1 MSKIITKKQ
10 LNLVIETTLKEN
22 GYVTEDEAC
31 PDCGAT
37 VCECGTSY
45 MGGGDYMGEEKGK
58 YDDGD
63 GKDEK
68 CDYVPC
74 KDEDVTES
82 SVNDLAESVSKT
94 FDASFLTENMDN
106 FNKLINYRNK

>member
-1 MSKIITKKQ
+1 M
-10 LNLVIETTLKEN
+10 
-22 GYVTEDEAC
+22 DE
-31 PDCGAT
+31 
-37 VCECGTSY
+37 
-45 MGGGDYMGEEKGK
+45 GDYMDEEKGK

>member
-10 LNLVIETTLKEN
+10 LNLVIESTLKEN

-31 PDCGAT
+31 PECGAT

-45 MGGGDYMGEEKGK
+45 MDEGDYMDEEKGK

-74 KDEDVTES
+74 EKDVTEE
-82 SVNDLAESVSKT
+82 SVNDLVESVSKT
-94 FDASFLTENMDN
+94 FDSSLLTEDMEM